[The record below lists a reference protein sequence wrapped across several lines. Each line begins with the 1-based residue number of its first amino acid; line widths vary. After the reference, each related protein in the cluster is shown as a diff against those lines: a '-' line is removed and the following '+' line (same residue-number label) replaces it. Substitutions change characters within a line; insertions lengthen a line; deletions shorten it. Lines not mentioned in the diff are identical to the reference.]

1 MRALI
6 IKAGGPMLAITVAL
20 SSACATQHASSASST
35 SSPTPATSST
45 SAPPAATTYPGTAV
59 PPPNQDLES
68 KVQRV
73 SAQELKKMVADKQA
87 VVIDV
92 RSADAYKVSHIKGSL
107 SLPLGEIEAGNFK
120 SLPRDKR
127 IITYCSCPAENTSAR
142 ASVLLEKAGFKNVGT
157 LLGGTAAWEQSGG
170 EMGGTKQPTSAH

>member
-1 MRALI
+1 M
-6 IKAGGPMLAITVAL
+6 IKVGGPMLAITVAL
-20 SSACATQHASSASST
+20 SSACATQSASSASSST
-35 SSPTPATSST
+35 PSPTPAT
-45 SAPPAATTYPGTAV
+45 AYPGTAV

-68 KVQRV
+68 KVTRV
-73 SAQELKKMVADKQA
+73 SAAELKKMVADKQV

-92 RSADAYKVSHIKGSL
+92 RSADAYKVSHLKGSL

-157 LLGGTAAWEQSGG
+157 LRGGTAAWEQSGG
-170 EMGGTKQPTSAH
+170 EMGGTKQPPAAH